1 MNLVLNTILG
11 YTNVRISRSKRAL
24 GKSMQNIPQTQSEID
39 TFWMQKA
46 LVMADKAQQL
56 GEVPVGAVLVD
67 ANNDMLAQGFNQPI
81 QNHDPS
87 AHAEIQAIRLAGEKL
102 QNYRLIDTTLYVTL
116 EPCAM
121 CAAAIVHARIKRVV
135 FAADDLKTG
144 AAGSFMNY
152 FSMPGLN
159 HYVALE
165 KGVCQQQ
172 ASTMLSNFFAMRRK
186 QIKAAKLAKQQAQRA
201 NDNE

>member
-1 MNLVLNTILG
+1 MEN
-11 YTNVRISRSKRAL
+11 ISQS
-24 GKSMQNIPQTQSEID
+24 QSEID
-39 TFWMQKA
+39 KSWMLQA
-46 LVMADKAQQL
+46 LAMADKAQQL

-67 ANNDMLAQGFNQPI
+67 ANNYLIAQGYNQPI

-135 FAADDLKTG
+135 YAADDLKTG
-144 AAGSFMNY
+144 AAGSFINY
-152 FSMPGLN
+152 FSMAGLN
-159 HYVALE
+159 HYVDVE
-165 KGVCQQQ
+165 QGVCQQQ
-172 ASTMLSNFFAMRRK
+172 ASTMLSEFFAMRRK
-186 QIKAAKLAKQQAQRA
+186 QIKAEKLAKKQ
-201 NDNE
+201 NPLPEGKE